1 MKKIV
6 SYRTA
11 VMLVF
16 TAIIAA
22 FTVGVIL
29 FEQRQ
34 MKEERTNSLE
44 RLLECNANI
53 VHEYIVENSIP
64 LGEELRQLEEQ
75 LRYLNPELRLTIIDW
90 QGQVLFDNLVDA
102 SEMENQKRP
111 EIRRPSALG
120 KVLRAAIESTKVDY
134 LYFAKSTRRL
144 LHSFCHAVQREG
156 AELHSCP

>member
-11 VMLVF
+11 VMLMF

-102 SEMENQKRP
+102 SEMEN
-111 EIRRPSALG
+111 
-120 KVLRAAIESTKVDY
+120 
-134 LYFAKSTRRL
+134 
-144 LHSFCHAVQREG
+144 H
-156 AELHSCP
+156 